1 MDLIKGYVVA
11 GHLFSVSMS
20 SNEDIWQKMDE
31 NYGAFEVEVHEKPLF
46 SLSLCEEDVP
56 LDISPVY
63 IDPNKRSE
71 DPKLDVYLSDNGY
84 FFGMRMPFT
93 ETWSCHMRIDRN
105 FHTAYATVRGNE
117 SERLSAVNSSLML
130 CYLLATAKQNTVL
143 IHASAVLNC
152 GKAYLFLGKSG
163 TGKSTHSRLWQ
174 QHVSDTT
181 LLNDDHPIVRV
192 NEQGMVIVYGSP
204 WSGKTPCYR
213 NESALVGGIVRIKQA
228 PQNNIKLLSP
238 VEAYASLLT
247 SCSGMTWER
256 DLGDC
261 KDQTLQQIISTIP
274 CWTLHCLPDEAAAR
288 LCNQTIIGKFE

>member
-1 MDLIKGYVVA
+1 MDLTKKYIAA
-11 GHLFSVSMS
+11 GHLFSVSMTS
-20 SNEDIWQKMDE
+20 DEAIWQRV
-31 NYGAFEVEVHEKPLF
+31 NGAYGAFEVETDAKPLF
-46 SLSLCEEDVP
+46 SLLVCDEDIP
-56 LDISPVY
+56 MNITPVY
-63 IDPNKRSE
+63 IDPNKRPE

-105 FHTAYATVRGNE
+105 FHTAYATVRGND

-143 IHASAVLNC
+143 MHASAVMNS

-174 QHVSDTT
+174 QHVSGTT
-181 LLNDDHPIVRV
+181 LLNDDHPIVRI
-192 NEQGMVIVYGSP
+192 NEQGVAIAYGSP

-213 NESALVGGIVRIKQA
+213 NESAPVGGIVRIIQA
-228 PQNNIKLLSP
+228 PENKIKRLSP
-238 VEAYASLLT
+238 VQAYASLLT

-261 KDQTLQQIISTIP
+261 KDQTLQQIIATIP

-288 LCNQTIIGKFE
+288 LCNQTIKGKLQ